1 MNTKLV
7 MTSSAVILG
16 TTGILLTFIPDE
28 ILSHLSIE
36 ANKTTLF
43 VMQILGA
50 LYFAFAMLNW
60 MTKTSSIGGIY
71 NRPIAIANF
80 THFLIAG
87 LALIKGIISNP
98 SISYTIWTAG
108 IFYCVFGI
116 SFGTILFSDP
126 INETKSNE

>member
-1 MNTKLV
+1 MNTKFI
-7 MTSSAVILG
+7 MTTSAVVLG
-16 TTGILLTFIPDE
+16 IMGILLTFIPDE
-28 ILSHLSIE
+28 ILIHFSIE
-36 ANKTTLF
+36 TNRITLF
-43 VMQILGA
+43 LTQILGA

-60 MTKTSSIGGIY
+60 ATKTSLIGGIY

-98 SISYTIWTAG
+98 SVFYTIWIAG

-116 SFGTILFSDP
+116 SFGIILFRHP
-126 INETKSNE
+126 ANKTKSN

>member
-16 TTGILLTFIPDE
+16 TTGILLTFIPDV

-36 ANKTTLF
+36 KNMTALF
-43 VMQILGA
+43 LMQILGA

-60 MTKTSSIGGIY
+60 TTRTSLIGGIY

-98 SISYTIWTAG
+98 SLSSTIWTAG

-116 SFGTILFSDP
+116 FFVTILFRHP
-126 INETKSNE
+126 HKRNEME

>member
-7 MTSSAVILG
+7 MASSAVILG
-16 TTGILLTFIPDE
+16 ATGIVLTFIPDE

-36 ANKTTLF
+36 ANKTALLLW
-43 VMQILGA
+43 QILGA

-60 MTKTSSIGGIY
+60 MTKTSLIGGIY

-87 LALIKGIISNP
+87 LALIKDIISNP
-98 SISYTIWTAG
+98 SVSYIIWIAV

-116 SFGTILFSDP
+116 SFGAILFRHP
-126 INETKSNE
+126 HERNEIE